1 MATSRISRD
10 QALVALRIVDA
21 EHARA
26 DYYKKSEIVP
36 TDVGYGVD
44 IWVDREK
51 WEDAKLAHGVDVSL
65 IGTQVEGVP
74 VCVMLVG

>member
-1 MATSRISRD
+1 MTTRISRE
-10 QALVALRIVDA
+10 QALVALQVLDA

-26 DYYKKSEIVP
+26 DYFKKSEIVSS
-36 TDVGYGVD
+36 DVGYGVD

-51 WEDAKLAHGVDVSL
+51 WEGAKQLLGMQASL
-65 IGTQVEGVP
+65 ISPVVEGVP